1 MFLMENDLV
10 LFLYKFKLTPA
21 MKKIIKHIAKEGSRE
36 HVIWWDS
43 YGSHCSEPECEINHR
58 GEITQE
64 R

>member
-1 MFLMENDLV
+1 
-10 LFLYKFKLTPA
+10 

-36 HVIWWDS
+36 HVVWWDS

-58 GEITQE
+58 GKITQE